1 MQKKKTTTNKRN
13 KNNRKKYANVEGKIS
28 SHKTCTLICLY
39 KHFVHVLKQTRPP
52 IKLKKKKERKKTTF
66 FITPLGKHFF
76 FILQSAGYHDSFFFT
91 FDFIVHISNC
101 LSRNNLPTATNVPQ
115 LIFSLKA
122 EVLPHIGELIF
133 YGLEMKIELS
143 NFKMLMTVVPAHNTL
158 RMKTINI

>member
-1 MQKKKTTTNKRN
+1 MQKKTTTNKRN

-39 KHFVHVLKQTRPP
+39 KHFVHVLKQTLPP
-52 IKLKKKKERKKTTF
+52 IKLKKKKKEKKNYILHNSAGQT
-66 FITPLGKHFF
+66 FF
-76 FILQSAGYHDSFFFT
+76 FILQSAGYHDSFFFFT
-91 FDFIVHISNC
+91 FDFIVYISNC

-115 LIFSLKA
+115 LIFSLKV
-122 EVLPHIGELIF
+122 EVLPQIGELIF